1 MAKFYK
7 NCGTFANLF
16 SANEEQ
22 IANSLIKSSDD
33 PLWEI
38 EQLID
43 FEALRPVIEQKLN
56 EAKGKRL
63 EYQPSGLKSP
73 RNGRPGVDPVLMF
86 KILFVQMQ
94 FNLSDHALVAQIK
107 DRVTFRRFLN
117 IHFDLVPS
125 ASTIWK
131 YRELFAKSGVQEMIS
146 KMLIQAFEATPVAR
160 EGDCR
165 ISDSSF
171 TEVRIQRNT
180 PEENKAIKAGEGE
193 KLWVDQPAKKRQKD
207 IDARWTKKGN
217 KTFFGYKLHTKVCG
231 LTKLIMQI
239 YTTPANVHDAKVIEP
254 LLTSNDQ
261 AKKVYADAGYVGA
274 AQEALVRKVGAIPVF
289 CEKAYR
295 NTPLTD
301 WQKAN
306 NRVKSSV
313 RCRIEH
319 VFGFIENSLHGAF
332 SRYVGQT
339 RTNARHWMLVFC
351 YNVNRLVQLKKFG
364 FQRALEPP
372 L

>member
-73 RNGRPGVDPVLMF
+73 RNGRPGVDPCC
-86 KILFVQMQ
+86 VQDSFRAEQ

-131 YRELFAKSGVQEMIS
+131 YRELFSKSGVQEMIS

-165 ISDSSF
+165 IIDSSF

-180 PEENKAIKAGEGE
+180 PEENKATRPGKARSSGLSTCEETPEG
-193 KLWVDQPAKKRQKD
+193 
-207 IDARWTKKGN
+207 
-217 KTFFGYKLHTKVCG
+217 H
-231 LTKLIMQI
+231 
-239 YTTPANVHDAKVIEP
+239 
-254 LLTSNDQ
+254 
-261 AKKVYADAGYVGA
+261 
-274 AQEALVRKVGAIPVF
+274 
-289 CEKAYR
+289 
-295 NTPLTD
+295 
-301 WQKAN
+301 
-306 NRVKSSV
+306 
-313 RCRIEH
+313 
-319 VFGFIENSLHGAF
+319 
-332 SRYVGQT
+332 
-339 RTNARHWMLVFC
+339 
-351 YNVNRLVQLKKFG
+351 
-364 FQRALEPP
+364 
-372 L
+372 

>member
-86 KILFVQMQ
+86 KILFLQMQ

-131 YRELFAKSGVQEMIS
+131 YRELFSKSGVQEMIS

-165 ISDSSF
+165 IIDSSF

-180 PEENKAIKAGEGE
+180 PEENKGSSRKSVE
-193 KLWVDQPAKKRQKD
+193 R
-207 IDARWTKKGN
+207 
-217 KTFFGYKLHTKVCG
+217 G
-231 LTKLIMQI
+231 L
-239 YTTPANVHDAKVIEP
+239 D
-254 LLTSNDQ
+254 
-261 AKKVYADAGYVGA
+261 
-274 AQEALVRKVGAIPVF
+274 F
-289 CEKAYR
+289 
-295 NTPLTD
+295 
-301 WQKAN
+301 
-306 NRVKSSV
+306 
-313 RCRIEH
+313 
-319 VFGFIENSLHGAF
+319 
-332 SRYVGQT
+332 
-339 RTNARHWMLVFC
+339 
-351 YNVNRLVQLKKFG
+351 
-364 FQRALEPP
+364 
-372 L
+372 